1 MTKNFTL
8 FYFIFSLFIVS
19 ATAQTTSTINISGNN
34 TDKSYV
40 SYNENISIPKSKTV
54 DVKMARY
61 CYFSSTITG
70 SGTLNLYGGGER
82 CYLGTAKGESWADF
96 SGFTGNIHIYPFPE
110 NSSQAGFYGVVLAQ
124 GKKTFSPENVED
136 AIATGQLNNSMVKSH
151 VTLHEGAVL
160 CCDQNSNGA
169 GFRIGELN
177 TEVGSLIRGYMKDN
191 RPSYFLVGNLGT
203 DATMAGTIAPPSY
216 KDSHLVG
223 LIKEGKGTYRITGN
237 DNYLSGALRVM
248 RGRVLVMNDREE
260 AESKSL
266 RGALGAKSDANDA
279 IAYVFEKGVLGGT
292 GSIGGTVDNYGTIEP
307 GDDAVGILT
316 LKNYATPSKSTN
328 LYVHPASVLRF
339 KIASSSSHDQINVN
353 GEVRYMNMTQDFSTS
368 DEMPLIQIVLEK
380 DAGGLP
386 LFLKKQFLIE
396 VSDYCNSPK
405 SHQSFEDV
413 IISPK
418 EECYGHNLAPF
429 KFDES
434 NNLMRAASVYS
445 LISELP
451 KERAEIVTRQYQLE
465 RAQISND
472 NLMAK
477 ITYEVAIDTKYYNI
491 LLPEAQ
497 AHRNRQLNLH
507 KNDPSWSFII
517 IYYKPLLQKYNA
529 EQEVIKQKKNI
540 EKEKELDIIL
550 SMNTNYL

>member
-1 MTKNFTL
+1 MKVLSILTIIL
-8 FYFIFSLFIVS
+8 SPLLFIS
-19 ATAQTTSTINISGNN
+19 CQQ
-34 TDKSYV
+34 KS
-40 SYNENISIPKSKTV
+40 SK
-54 DVKMARY
+54 
-61 CYFSSTITG
+61 
-70 SGTLNLYGGGER
+70 
-82 CYLGTAKGESWADF
+82 
-96 SGFTGNIHIYPFPE
+96 
-110 NSSQAGFYGVVLAQ
+110 
-124 GKKTFSPENVED
+124 
-136 AIATGQLNNSMVKSH
+136 
-151 VTLHEGAVL
+151 
-160 CCDQNSNGA
+160 
-169 GFRIGELN
+169 
-177 TEVGSLIRGYMKDN
+177 KD
-191 RPSYFLVGNLGT
+191 NLGT
-203 DATMAGTIAPPSY
+203 RKDNTYQVAQNKITY
-216 KDSHLVG
+216 KTPNKDVEENYA
-223 LIKEGKGTYRITGN
+223 IGN
-237 DNYLSGALRVM
+237 IQ
-248 RGRVLVMNDREE
+248 MNTSEE
-260 AESKSL
+260 Q
-266 RGALGAKSDANDA
+266 
-279 IAYVFEKGVLGGT
+279 FEKEKQLFLEEHSKLGGLNINT
-292 GSIGGTVDNYGTIEP
+292 MKGFFYKGRLAIIEIISEQQEIHKNNP
-307 GDDAVGILT
+307 EATESYEGWYKMYS
-316 LKNYATPSKSTN
+316 LKYQHANIIKDRI
-328 LYVHPASVLRF
+328 HP
-339 KIASSSSHDQINVN
+339 
-353 GEVRYMNMTQDFSTS
+353 FS
-368 DEMPLIQIVLEK
+368 LEK

-418 EECYGHNLAPF
+418 KECYGHNLAPF

-540 EKEKELDIIL
+540 EKEKELDII
-550 SMNTNYL
+550 